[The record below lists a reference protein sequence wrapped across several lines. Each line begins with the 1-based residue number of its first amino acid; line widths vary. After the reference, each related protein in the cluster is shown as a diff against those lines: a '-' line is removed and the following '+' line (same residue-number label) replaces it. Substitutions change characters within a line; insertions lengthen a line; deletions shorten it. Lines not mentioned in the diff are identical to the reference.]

1 MGGIIFQH
9 QQGNEN
15 TFFLAIPLD
24 KWLQQFYAEYLVI
37 EDGLGSQLLAFHTLK
52 IILATGTRSN
62 HLGVTKKH
70 DRVSVE
76 AIKQELA
83 AKMFPAWLVFL

>member
-1 MGGIIFQH
+1 MGGIILQH

-24 KWLQQFYAEYLVI
+24 KWLQQFYAEYLVR
-37 EDGLGSQLLAFHTLK
+37 EDGLGCEPAASNRYK
-52 IILATGTRSN
+52 IESSGVT
-62 HLGVTKKH
+62 VTKKH

-83 AKMFPAWLVFL
+83 AKMS